1 VESKSSQCGI
11 KCLIPEEQRFGNAF
25 NSSASPC
32 GPLSNHLEGRL
43 DRGNNTVSGLVIS
56 AGGAY
61 VDHGS
66 GITQWINDHLVDTRV
81 RPEGGSIADTDA
93 LVNLVSG
100 IRIYL
105 PD

>member
-1 VESKSSQCGI
+1 VV
-11 KCLIPEEQRFGNAF
+11 LN
-25 NSSASPC
+25 
-32 GPLSNHLEGRL
+32 NHLKGWL
-43 DRGNNTVSGLVIS
+43 NRGKNTVSGLVIS
-56 AGGAY
+56 AAGAY

-81 RPEGGSIADTDA
+81 RPAGGSIAGADA

-100 IRIYL
+100 IHIYL

>member
-1 VESKSSQCGI
+1 MESKSSQCGI
-11 KCLIPEEQRFGNAF
+11 KCLIPEGQRFGNAF

-32 GPLSNHLEGRL
+32 GPLSNHLKGWRN
-43 DRGNNTVSGLVIS
+43 RGNNTVSWLVIS
-56 AGGAY
+56 AAGAY

-66 GITQWINDHLVDTRV
+66 GITQWINDHLEDTRV

-93 LVNLVSG
+93 LVTLVSG

>member
-1 VESKSSQCGI
+1 M
-11 KCLIPEEQRFGNAF
+11 
-25 NSSASPC
+25 
-32 GPLSNHLEGRL
+32 SNHLKGRL
-43 DRGNNTVSGLVIS
+43 NRGNNTVSGFVIS
-56 AGGAY
+56 AAGAY

-81 RPEGGSIADTDA
+81 RPEVGSIADTDA